1 MSLLLNNLLGIRLK
15 HLTSLCL
22 FWARDQLRPVVKKM
36 IALWSVRF
44 RNSWNKSRLGSRDR
58 LQKYLLQSLGSQPHR
73 LRGRKRK
80 SVDRKDLKERMKKS
94 ATIRILFWAKNYK
107 STIQKNLKHPVMA
120 GNCTRNRNSTTNP
133 LENTWTNLL
142 LRTIP
147 RIKSLYALIY
157 PIYLTLFRYSAFT
170 IQKPKRWRRLQFT

>member
-1 MSLLLNNLLGIRLK
+1 MSLLLNNLLGSQLK
-15 HLTSLCL
+15 LLMSLCL

-44 RNSWNKSRLGSRDR
+44 RNSWNRLRLGSWDR
-58 LQKYLLQSLGSQPHR
+58 LQKYLLRSLGSQPHR

-80 SVDRKDLKERMKKS
+80 SVDRKDSKARMKKS
-94 ATIRILFWAKNYK
+94 ATIRIPFWAKNYK
-107 STIQKNLKHPVMA
+107 STIQKNSKHPVTA
-120 GNCTRNRNSTTNP
+120 GNCTRNRNSTINP

-142 LRTIP
+142 LQTTP
-147 RIKSLYALIY
+147 RIKSLYVLIY
-157 PIYLTLFRYSAFT
+157 PIFLTLFRYNAST